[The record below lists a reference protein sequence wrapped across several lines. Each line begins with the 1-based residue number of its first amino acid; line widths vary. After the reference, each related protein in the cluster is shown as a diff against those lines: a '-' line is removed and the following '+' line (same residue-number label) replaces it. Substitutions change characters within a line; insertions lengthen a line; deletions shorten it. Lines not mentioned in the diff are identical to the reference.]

1 VNVTVSLLQPPYPHP
16 FNDYPRVTQVYEIT
30 STHQPSG
37 EVLIHLK
44 HNAII
49 NNDTDM
55 TMFFILHQQNFN
67 KPEFL
72 KISNLSDHFMTF
84 GISHFSSFTGSGDGT
99 TRTFYAMFYAK
110 IHSGVVEIIL
120 NISQTEEVQIVILI
134 HGIIKFVTD
143 ESHKLFIE

>member
-49 NNDTDM
+49 NNNTDINK
-55 TMFFILHQQNFN
+55 FSILHQHNID
-67 KPEFL
+67 EFEL
-72 KISNLSDHFMTF
+72 LTIRNLSAQFMTF
-84 GISHFSSFTGSGDGT
+84 GINSFSEDVGISTNTPS
-99 TRTFYAMFYAK
+99 RVFYAMFYADL
-110 IHSGVVEIIL
+110 HRGEVEVFLIISRT
-120 NISQTEEVQIVILI
+120 NEV
-134 HGIIKFVTD
+134 
-143 ESHKLFIE
+143 